1 MFDLGRNLF
10 YFVTSFYLEVAM
22 SSLLRTRAVS
32 VWLLAG
38 FLALGAGALSA
49 SAAVDASG
57 VEGA

>member
-1 MFDLGRNLF
+1 
-10 YFVTSFYLEVAM
+10 M

-49 SAAVDASG
+49 SAAVDVSG
-57 VEGA
+57 VEGASVATSPELDGSRVETASQ